1 MTGQLFNSLL
11 IAGIVSVLIAQPVR
25 AEVVQVTGVEVNPTD
40 NGLQVILKTTS
51 GKPLQV
57 LTASYGATFVAN
69 IINTQ
74 LVPES
79 NSFRSNNP
87 IEGIAAVEVTQ
98 QSGNSI
104 RVSVISNA
112 GVPTAEVTQSERGLV
127 LSVAPG
133 ADTRAGTP
141 APTPET
147 PDEEPDEQEP
157 IPTDEATTE
166 QAEGD
171 EQLDNG
177 EETSSEQAEG
187 DEQIEIVV
195 TASRTEEAVT
205 NVPRSVTVID
215 REEIEQQTRLSR
227 NLTDIL
233 GFTVPGLSPSN
244 QNINLFGQNLRG
256 RNAAVLIDGV
266 PQTTNN
272 QGFNREL
279 RTIDP
284 SAIERIEV
292 IRGSSASYGSQGTG
306 GVINIITR
314 RPSESGLT
322 SETYAG
328 LNTSLT
334 NSEDSFGYE
343 LQHLISARED
353 NFDVTASFSIATTGA
368 FYDAEGDRIP
378 LFELGGDSSTTL
390 NGLLKFGVDLTPDQR
405 LQLTFNHFDDSQDPD
420 VISDPIVDELPGT
433 QKARALEVGELDFI
447 DTPGP
452 GNRNTIVN
460 LAYNNDNIFGSELQG
475 QIYYRNN
482 TNISVPQDT
491 RPFDFFPEDLGVVR
505 SQGNTEQLGGRL
517 QIDTPFNEQKTVSL
531 LWGADYVN
539 EDSEQPF
546 DVFDLGDYD
555 ASSGRVNRKIGE
567 RTFVPPYEVDS
578 LGLFAQL
585 QASLGSS
592 LELTGGIRHE
602 RIGLNV
608 DDYTTFRGQFV
619 PGGERDF
626 SATVFN
632 VGAVYQASEAISFF
646 ADFSQGFG
654 VPDFALILRDPPN
667 GFTNIEDS
675 VRDLS
680 PQKVNNY
687 EIGIRGN
694 WSNVQASLAAFY
706 NTSDLGLS
714 FNTLEGGFLE
724 LVRAPE
730 RIYGLEATIDW
741 QATDRLRLGSTL
753 SLIEGESDE
762 DEDGDYF
769 ALTSSR
775 IAPVKLTA
783 YVENETL
790 PGWNNRLQAL
800 FVGDRDRAFDEGVD
814 LGPIDSY
821 ITVDFI
827 SSIKLGPGDLQI
839 GVENL
844 FNNQYF
850 PIQSQLSAGAGG
862 DTFNYAA
869 RGRTLRVGY
878 SLTW

>member
-1 MTGQLFNSLL
+1 MNQQQLVSSLGL
-11 IAGIVSVLIAQPVR
+11 AGIVMVVVAQPIR
-25 AEVVQVTGVEVNPTD
+25 ADTVKVTAVELKPTTE
-40 NGLQVILKTTS
+40 GIEIILKTRDD
-51 GKPLQV
+51 KPLQV
-57 LTASYGATFVAN
+57 FTSSYGKTFVAN

-74 LVPES
+74 LQLQ
-79 NSFRSNNP
+79 NGNAFRQENP
-87 IEGIAAVEVTQ
+87 IEGIAAVTIN
-98 QSGNSI
+98 SLDPKSI
-104 RVSVISNA
+104 RIVIT
-112 GVPTAEVTQSERGLV
+112 GEAEAPKGQVTQSDRGLV
-127 LSVAPG
+127 LSLTTIPNTTASQP
-133 ADTRAGTP
+133 TS
-141 APTPET
+141 TPEPT
-147 PDEEPDEQEP
+147 TEAEANEEPAQ
-157 IPTDEATTE
+157 TTE
-166 QAEGD
+166 PDAAEAEPTVEAEGD
-171 EQLDNG
+171 EP
-177 EETSSEQAEG
+177 
-187 DEQIEIVV
+187 IEIVV
-195 TASRTEEAVT
+195 TASRTEEEVT

-244 QNINLFGQNLRG
+244 QNINLFGQTLRG
-256 RNAAVLIDGV
+256 RGVSVLIDGV
-266 PQTTNN
+266 PQTTNL
-272 QGFNREL
+272 QTFNRDL

-292 IRGSSASYGSQGTG
+292 IRGPSATYGSQGTG

-314 RPSESGLT
+314 RPSEEGLT
-322 SETYAG
+322 SQTYAG
-328 LNTSLT
+328 VNTSLT
-334 NSEDSFGYE
+334 NSEDSFGYD

-390 NGLLKFGVDLTPDQR
+390 NGLLKFGVDLTPEQR
-405 LQLTFNHFDDSQDPD
+405 LQLTFNHFDDRQDPD
-420 VISDPIVDELPGT
+420 VISDPLVDELPGT
-433 QKARALEVGELDFI
+433 QKARAIEVGDLEFI

-452 GNRNTIVN
+452 GNRNTVVN
-460 LAYNNDNIFGSELQG
+460 LAYNNDNILGSELQG

-482 TNISVPQDT
+482 VNLSVPQDT
-491 RPFDFFPEDLGVVR
+491 RPFVPFFPEDLGVIR
-505 SQGNTEQLGGRL
+505 SQGNSEQLGGRL
-517 QIDTPFNEQKTVSL
+517 QIETPFNEQKTVSL

-539 EDSEQPF
+539 EDSKQPF
-546 DVFDLGDYD
+546 DIIDIAGYD
-555 ASSGRVNRKIGE
+555 ASRGRVNRKIGE

-585 QASLGSS
+585 QASIGDRFEVS
-592 LELTGGIRHE
+592 GGVRHE
-602 RIGLNV
+602 RIALNV
-608 DDYTTFRGQFV
+608 DDYTTFRDQFV

-632 VGAVYQASEAISFF
+632 VGAVYNTSEEISLF
-646 ADFSQGFG
+646 ANFSQGFG
-654 VPDFALILRDPPN
+654 LPDFGLILRDPPT

-694 WSNVQASLAAFY
+694 WSTVQASLAAFY

-714 FNTLEGGFLE
+714 FNTLEGGFLD

-741 QATDRLRLGSTL
+741 QATERLRLGSTL

-762 DEDGDYF
+762 DEDGDYL

-775 IAPVKLTA
+775 IPPLKLTA

-790 PGWNNRLQAL
+790 PGWTNRLQAL
-800 FVGDRDRAFDEGVD
+800 FVGDRDRAFEADVD

-821 ITVDFI
+821 ITVDYI
-827 SSIKLGPGDLQI
+827 SSIRLGPGSLQI
-839 GVENL
+839 GIENL

-878 SLTW
+878 SVTW